1 MCDKYNTGPNLSGNV
16 IRRYLS
22 KLGVDV
28 DISEGERDSGCWYY
42 VYIYIYMNGMGLRT
56 SPHLRA
62 AWYTVSGEILT

>member
-1 MCDKYNTGPNLSGNV
+1 MFENYNTGPNLSGNM

-22 KLGVDV
+22 KLGVD
-28 DISEGERDSGCWYY
+28 ISEGVRVVG
-42 VYIYIYMNGMGLRT
+42 VGIIMYIYIYINGMGLRT

>member
-1 MCDKYNTGPNLSGNV
+1 MFDNYNTGPKLSGNM

-22 KLGVDV
+22 KLGVD
-28 DISEGERDSGCWYY
+28 ISEGVRVVG
-42 VYIYIYMNGMGLRT
+42 VGIIMYIYINGMGLRT

>member
-1 MCDKYNTGPNLSGNV
+1 MFDNYNTGPNLSGNV

-22 KLGVDV
+22 KLGVD
-28 DISEGERDSGCWYY
+28 ISEGVRVVG
-42 VYIYIYMNGMGLRT
+42 VGIIMYIYINGTGLRT